1 MDNLITEDQ
10 WNLIVSA
17 VNEHVMKLHQHY
29 EYFEDDRI
37 YVGKDLKYSQTR
49 HYIYDNYDHHDSPGL
64 DFVISKDCDSGRLT
78 VYNGSEMAYAP
89 VTFEKGLEIARSF
102 FDLHGSEMAEEIV
115 CDYVM
120 DGNPRI
126 NLWKQEASSL

>member
-1 MDNLITEDQ
+1 MNNIITTEQ
-10 WNLIVSA
+10 WEKILTA
-17 VNEHVMKLHQHY
+17 VNLHSMKLHQH
-29 EYFEDDRI
+29 DDRI
-37 YVGKDLKYSQTR
+37 YVGKDLKNSQTR

-64 DFVISKDCDSGRLT
+64 DFVISEGYDSGRLT

-89 VTFEKGLEIARSF
+89 VTFEKGLDIARNF
-102 FDLHGSEMAEEIV
+102 WNVHGSEMAEEIV

-126 NLWKQEASSL
+126 SLWNQETSRL